1 MTLCYC
7 YINVC
12 GISSLLTCT
21 CAFIYTTID
30 RCFQWKP
37 LFLPVNIYPCFF
49 FLMVNINKNKQGY
62 ISTIKTM
69 NVSSDTKKGFIF
81 YGTPQMLANYICPR
95 SPPEASQ
102 RFLSCY
108 FQVNFTWGK

>member
-1 MTLCYC
+1 
-7 YINVC
+7 
-12 GISSLLTCT
+12 
-21 CAFIYTTID
+21 
-30 RCFQWKP
+30 
-37 LFLPVNIYPCFF
+37 
-49 FLMVNINKNKQGY
+49 MVNISKNRQGY
-62 ISTIKTM
+62 IKTIKTM